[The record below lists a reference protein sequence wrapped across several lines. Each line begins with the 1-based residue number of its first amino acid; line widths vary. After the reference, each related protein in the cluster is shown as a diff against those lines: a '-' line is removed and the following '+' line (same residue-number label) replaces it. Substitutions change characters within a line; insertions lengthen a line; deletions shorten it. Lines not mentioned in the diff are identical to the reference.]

1 MTLKL
6 FQPLY
11 VIMPM
16 VPMLLRQFRRLLQI
30 KQIIASALHVLQFA
44 EQLKSITVKKGSLLT
59 YQGTSGVAKKL
70 QKLHRKRTNNWT
82 IVSSIHNGSEITWMG
97 HSFKTKNTK
106 PKQNN
111 IFKKITSFL
120 NLKLQIIRLPQG
132 HWTCTPTHYNSYFC
146 SCTYEKTYLAVH
158 FIKEFFFF
166 VNLLTEKLWI

>member
-1 MTLKL
+1 MS
-6 FQPLY
+6 F
-11 VIMPM
+11 
-16 VPMLLRQFRRLLQI
+16 
-30 KQIIASALHVLQFA
+30 
-44 EQLKSITVKKGSLLT
+44 
-59 YQGTSGVAKKL
+59 
-70 QKLHRKRTNNWT
+70 
-82 IVSSIHNGSEITWMG
+82 IHNGSEITWMG

-158 FIKEFFFF
+158 FIKDFFFCQF
-166 VNLLTEKLWI
+166 VDRKVVDLMPKYYLLAADTSQVSIFFLT